1 MNSLKKALPIL
12 IIAALF
18 SDAALAANTAQW
30 GFVTAL
36 DTFREIISGPVAQG
50 IAVLGIAGSAAAL
63 MFGTELNQFIKT
75 LVTVVMVACILITTN
90 GLVSWLSSTSGVTT
104 TGAQISAAEVPVS
117 VPVSIFFA

>member
-1 MNSLKKALPIL
+1 MHSLKKALPIIL
-12 IIAALF
+12 LAALF
-18 SDAALAANTAQW
+18 SDAAIASSTGQW

-36 DTFREIISGPVAQG
+36 DTFRDIISGPVAQG

-90 GLVSWLSSTSGVTT
+90 GLVSWLTSIGGVTS
-104 TGAQISAAEVPVS
+104 TGAQIASVQVPVS
-117 VPVSIFFA
+117 VLFA